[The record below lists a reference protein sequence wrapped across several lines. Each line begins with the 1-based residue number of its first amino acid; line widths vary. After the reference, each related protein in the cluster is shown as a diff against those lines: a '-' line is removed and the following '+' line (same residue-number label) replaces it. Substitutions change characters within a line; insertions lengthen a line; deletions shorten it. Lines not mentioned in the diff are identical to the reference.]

1 LKLIAILITIIILIF
16 PISAFSDSEFP
27 EVEDD
32 VQIETARGKVLE
44 VITRE
49 EDVAEFE
56 SGNID
61 FVTQLVKVKVLNG
74 EYKGQDY
81 ITENVLSGNIGYDIK
96 VKKGDQ
102 VLLIMEIDENGL
114 SNVVISD
121 YIRDKYL
128 FYLIIAFIL
137 LLIIVGGIKGV
148 KSVLSLSITTIT
160 IVKVMMP
167 LILKGYSPVIV
178 AILSATIITILTFII
193 IAGINIKSISAIV
206 GTIGG
211 VMFAGILAY
220 IIGNAVKLT
229 GLSSEEA
236 NMLMYI
242 PQNISFDFGGLLFA
256 GIIIGTLGAVMDV
269 GMSISSAMYELK
281 TVHPEISPRDLIR
294 SGLNIGKDVMGTM
307 SNTLILAYTG
317 SSIPLLLLFMAY
329 ETSLIKILNL
339 DLIATEVVRALV
351 GSIGIIIAIPVTAF
365 STGIILKYIKTSQK
379 KERETS

>member
-121 YIRDKYL
+121 YIRD
-128 FYLIIAFIL
+128 
-137 LLIIVGGIKGV
+137 
-148 KSVLSLSITTIT
+148 
-160 IVKVMMP
+160 
-167 LILKGYSPVIV
+167 
-178 AILSATIITILTFII
+178 
-193 IAGINIKSISAIV
+193 N
-206 GTIGG
+206 
-211 VMFAGILAY
+211 
-220 IIGNAVKLT
+220 
-229 GLSSEEA
+229 
-236 NMLMYI
+236 
-242 PQNISFDFGGLLFA
+242 
-256 GIIIGTLGAVMDV
+256 
-269 GMSISSAMYELK
+269 
-281 TVHPEISPRDLIR
+281 
-294 SGLNIGKDVMGTM
+294 
-307 SNTLILAYTG
+307 
-317 SSIPLLLLFMAY
+317 
-329 ETSLIKILNL
+329 
-339 DLIATEVVRALV
+339 
-351 GSIGIIIAIPVTAF
+351 
-365 STGIILKYIKTSQK
+365 
-379 KERETS
+379 